1 MSVCTCFATEH
12 QARLPG
18 KQGRPYILCKGLSL
32 GMDIGAHTD
41 IKELKKFMRIFCK
54 DDFWEIALQSVPSF
68 ILIALLQC

>member
-1 MSVCTCFATEH
+1 MSVCTCFATKH

-18 KQGRPYILCKGLSL
+18 KQGRLCILCKGLGL

-41 IKELKKFMRIFCK
+41 IKELKKFMRIFYK
-54 DDFWEIALQSVPSF
+54 DDFCEIALQSVPSF